1 MQETQFFSYTLRLS
15 YPLFKNRHTY
25 SDRLNG
31 TNKPNLLPFC
41 PLPRQV
47 LYAGKPVHRAG
58 SSAFLKVTNRI
69 ALKSTVLGTQIVTLG
84 FYVCNT

>member
-1 MQETQFFSYTLRLS
+1 MVQT
-15 YPLFKNRHTY
+15 
-25 SDRLNG
+25 
-31 TNKPNLLPFC
+31 
-41 PLPRQV
+41 
-47 LYAGKPVHRAG
+47 PVHRTG